1 MYMNLSIEKIN
12 AIKLNFIICMERT
25 GSSMLT
31 AMLNKNEQVL
41 STSEEPFVLYLH
53 KKYAHKRTFTKSDID
68 TLVDEFWLTS
78 EKNLSLFFDTKENL
92 KNSLYHYLPN
102 IDFKLLCKIIYL
114 NFIPLKPKDKVEVI
128 VDKQIKYIHYLP
140 LIQEIFPES
149 KFLILVR
156 NHKDVI
162 TSWRKRKLGLNQKAS
177 YLAKV
182 YHINYS
188 NVTNTLASGNANV
201 RLLKYEDLVTSPKVE
216 LNKVCDFFGVGFHE
230 NMVEHHTQ
238 FNAYIDKMSD
248 KIEDKFLE
256 HIKDFQSNTMK
267 PVSTDLI
274 DEWKKVLTE
283 NEVGVAEK
291 INASLDRQFN
301 YTQVSKNYT
310 FTISDRINCLKAIIE
325 KKIYHKLF
333 IESPLWLKMLVKKR

>member
-1 MYMNLSIEKIN
+1 MRLSVDKIN
-12 AIKLNFIICMERT
+12 NIKLNFIICMERT

-53 KKYAHKRTFTKSDID
+53 KKYAHKKTFTKADID
-68 TLVDEFWLTS
+68 VLVEEFWLTS

-102 IDFKLLCKIIYL
+102 LDFQLLCKIIYL
-114 NFIPLKPKDKVEVI
+114 NFIPLKSKDKVEVI

-156 NHKDVI
+156 NHKDVV
-162 TSWRKRKLGLNQKAS
+162 TSWKKRKLGLNQTAS

-182 YHINYS
+182 YYINYS
-188 NVTNTLASGNANV
+188 NAKHILSLNKATI
-201 RLLKYEDLVTSPKVE
+201 RLLKYEDLVTNPKRE
-216 LNKVCDFFGVGFHE
+216 LKQVCDFFDVGFHDH
-230 NMVEHHTQ
+230 MVEHHTQ

-274 DEWKKVLTE
+274 DEWKKVLSPSE
-283 NEVGVAEK
+283 SLVSEK
-291 INASLDRQFN
+291 INRDLDVFFKYSYSNQN
-301 YTQVSKNYT
+301 YNFS
-310 FTISDRINCLKAIIE
+310 FSDRVNVMRAWFE
-325 KKIYHKLF
+325 KKVYHAF
-333 IESPLWLKMLVKKR
+333 YIQSPLWLKIVIKKLK